1 LGTKVKA
8 VIYFQI
14 YDLLYQFFA
23 GNLLAWGA
31 RYSLQQQKF
40 RQCTHSIVV
49 EQLRMFISLFRTVVP
64 VL

>member
-1 LGTKVKA
+1 

-23 GNLLAWGA
+23 GNLLAWEV

-40 RQCTHSIVV
+40 RQQPSIVV
-49 EQLRMFISLFRTVVP
+49 EQLRMFISRFELLFQF
-64 VL
+64 LSLFLLC